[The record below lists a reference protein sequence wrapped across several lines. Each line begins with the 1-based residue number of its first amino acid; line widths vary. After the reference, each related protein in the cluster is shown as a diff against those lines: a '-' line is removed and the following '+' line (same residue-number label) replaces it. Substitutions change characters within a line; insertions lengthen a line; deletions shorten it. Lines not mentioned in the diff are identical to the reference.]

1 MSAALQAAQAYVAR
15 GWNPLPLP
23 FKSKIPADSGWQKR
37 VLREPDLPRYFNGKP
52 QNVGVVLGPS
62 SNGLTDVDLD
72 CREAIELAPHVLP
85 RTDAIFGRQS
95 APASHWLY
103 RSSLSALGKAEIQ
116 FRDPTRPADEV
127 MLLEVRI
134 GGVKGAQTVLP
145 GSVHESDED
154 IRWDEP
160 GDEAEIPDDD
170 LLRRARL
177 LASICLFARYWPG
190 QGARHDAALSLGGF
204 LARAGLPTPQIKY
217 LVEAI
222 ARTAGDAEHQDRKAA
237 AEDAA
242 QAFYAGKPARG
253 FPLLG
258 KTFGKEVAK
267 QVAEWLEY
275 RGSTSDDGT
284 GTGYK
289 SPLSNDIV
297 TEQSAARQFADEHGD
312 QFRYCRSAKQWFF
325 WNGVIW
331 IRDERG
337 VAYHWAG
344 QLSSRL
350 GEDQS
355 AATRKN
361 LGRAAFANGVEKFAQ
376 HDPRLVMV
384 ADGWN
389 SDPMLLGTP
398 GGTVDLRTGELR
410 ESRREDCITKVT
422 DVAPLDEPC
431 PRWIQFLN
439 EATGKD
445 AGLIKFLQQWC
456 GYGLTGLTREHA
468 LVFVYGPGGNGKS
481 VFLNV
486 IQTIMKDY
494 AVTAAM
500 DTFTASNSDKHPTDL
515 AMLCGARLVTASE
528 TEEGRAWAEA
538 RIKQMTGGDR
548 ITAHFMRQDNFT
560 FTPQFKLTIVGNHRP
575 VLHNVDEAARRRFN
589 IVPFLLK
596 PEKVDN
602 ELEAKLMREAGGIL
616 KWMIEGCLDWQK
628 NALVRPESVKAATES
643 YFSDQDLLGQW
654 IEDCC
659 DVRLGNR
666 DIWDR
671 SADLFDS
678 WTEYAQKAGEHPGTK
693 KSFGMSMQKRGFEA
707 DRLAGAR
714 VFRGVRL
721 KLKPFGF
728 NNAGNQSHDA

>member
-1 MSAALQAAQAYVAR
+1 MSGALQAAQGYVAR

-23 FKSKIPADSGWQKR
+23 FKSKIPADTGWQKR
-37 VLREPDLPRYFNGKP
+37 VIGEQDLPRYFNGKP
-52 QNVGVVLGPS
+52 QNVGVVLGPTS
-62 SNGLTDVDLD
+62 IGLTDVDLD
-72 CREAIELAPHVLP
+72 CREAIELAPCVLP
-85 RTDAIFGRQS
+85 KTGAIFGRNS

-103 RSSLSALGKAEIQ
+103 YSKLAATSEDEKATIP
-116 FRDPTRPADEV
+116 FKDPTRPAGEA
-127 MLLEVRI
+127 MLLEVRV
-134 GGVKGAQTVLP
+134 GGDKGAQTVFP
-145 GSVHESDED
+145 GSVHETDEE
-154 IRWDEP
+154 IRWDES
-160 GDEAEIPDDD
+160 GDPAKVDNDD
-170 LLRRARL
+170 LLKRARL
-177 LASICLFARYWPG
+177 LASICLLARYWPG
-190 QGARHDAALSLGGF
+190 SGARHDAALSLGGF
-204 LARAGLPTPQIKY
+204 LARAGLKAPQVKY
-217 LVEAI
+217 LVVAI
-222 ARTAGDAEHQDRKAA
+222 ARTAKDPEHQDRKNT

-242 QAFYAGKPARG
+242 QAFHAGKPARG
-253 FPLLG
+253 FPLLT
-258 KTFGKEVAK
+258 KTFGPAVAK
-267 QVAEWLEY
+267 QIAEWLDY

-284 GTGYK
+284 GGTGNK

-297 TEQSAARQFADEHGD
+297 TEQSAAQLFAEEHGD

-331 IRDERG
+331 TRDERG

-350 GEDQS
+350 GEDQN

-376 HDPRLVMV
+376 HDPRLVMT

-389 SDPMLLGTP
+389 TDPMLLGTP
-398 GGTVDLRTGELR
+398 GGTVDLQTGELR
-410 ESRREDCITKVT
+410 TSRREDCITKMT
-422 DVAPLDEPC
+422 GVAPLDEPC

-439 EATGKD
+439 EATGWD

-486 IQTIMKDY
+486 VQTIMKDY
-494 AVTAAM
+494 AITAAM

-548 ITAHFMRQDNFT
+548 ITAHFTRQDNFT
-560 FTPQFKLTIVGNHRP
+560 FTPQFKLTIAGNHRP

-596 PEKVDN
+596 PNKPDR
-602 ELEAKLMREAGGIL
+602 ELEAKLMCEAGGIL
-616 KWMIEGCLDWQK
+616 K
-628 NALVRPESVKAATES
+628 
-643 YFSDQDLLGQW
+643 
-654 IEDCC
+654 
-659 DVRLGNR
+659 
-666 DIWDR
+666 
-671 SADLFDS
+671 
-678 WTEYAQKAGEHPGTK
+678 
-693 KSFGMSMQKRGFEA
+693 
-707 DRLAGAR
+707 
-714 VFRGVRL
+714 
-721 KLKPFGF
+721 
-728 NNAGNQSHDA
+728 

>member
-1 MSAALQAAQAYVAR
+1 MISALQAAQAYAAR

-23 FKSKIPADSGWQKR
+23 FKSKVPTDIGWPQR
-37 VLREPDLPRYFNGKP
+37 VIREPDIAKYFNGKP

-62 SNGLTDVDLD
+62 SIGLTDVDLD
-72 CREAIELAPHVLP
+72 CREAIELAPHALP
-85 RTDAIFGRQS
+85 TTGAIFGRNS

-103 RSSLSALGKAEIQ
+103 YSKLAATSEDEKATIQ
-116 FRDPTRPADEV
+116 FKDPTRQADEA
-127 MLLEVRI
+127 MLLEVRV
-134 GGVKGAQTVLP
+134 GGEKGAQTVFP
-145 GSVHESDED
+145 GSVHETDEE
-154 IRWDEP
+154 IRWDVS
-160 GDEAEIPDDD
+160 GDPAKVDNDD
-170 LLRRARL
+170 LLKRARL
-177 LASICLFARYWPG
+177 LASICLLARYWPG
-190 QGARHDAALSLGGF
+190 SGARHDAALSLGGF
-204 LARAGLPTPQIKY
+204 LARAGLKASQVKY

-222 ARTAGDAEHQDRKAA
+222 ARTAGDPEHQDRKNT

-242 QAFYAGKPARG
+242 QAFHAGKPARG
-253 FPLLG
+253 YPLLS

-267 QVAEWLEY
+267 QVAEWLNY
-275 RGSTSDDGT
+275 RGSTSDDGAT
-284 GTGYK
+284 ASTK
-289 SPLSNDIV
+289 QPLANDIV

-312 QFRYCRSAKQWFF
+312 QFRYCRSTRQWFF

-344 QLSSRL
+344 QISSRL
-350 GEDQS
+350 GEDQN

-398 GGTVDLRTGELR
+398 GGTVDLQTGELR
-410 ESRREDCITKVT
+410 TSRREDCITKMT
-422 DVAPLDEPC
+422 SVAPLDEPC

-548 ITAHFMRQDNFT
+548 VTAHFMRQDNFS
-560 FTPQFKLTIVGNHRP
+560 FTPQFKLTIAGNHRP

-589 IVPFLLK
+589 IVPFLLR
-596 PEKVDN
+596 PEIVDN

-616 KWMIEGCLDWQK
+616 KWMIDGCLDWQK
-628 NALVRPESVKAATES
+628 NGLARPASVKVATES

-666 DIWDR
+666 EIWDR
-671 SADLFDS
+671 SADLFES
-678 WTEYAQKAGEHPGTK
+678 WTEYAHKAGEQPGTK

-707 DRLAGAR
+707 DRREGVR
-714 VFRGVRL
+714 VFRRVRL
-721 KLKPFGF
+721 KPTAQQRGKTVP
-728 NNAGNQSHDA
+728 